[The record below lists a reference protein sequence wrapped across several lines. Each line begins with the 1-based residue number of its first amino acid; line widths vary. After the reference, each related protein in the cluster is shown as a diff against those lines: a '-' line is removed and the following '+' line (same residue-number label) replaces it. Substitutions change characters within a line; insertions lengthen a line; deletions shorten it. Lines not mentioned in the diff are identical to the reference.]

1 MKNLMKAAAVALLA
15 VGLVTPGFAE
25 AAPQK
30 IKAISG
36 TVGGVWFVG
45 QGAMGKALT
54 SAFPN
59 LEYNLVAGGSVGNPI
74 RIDKKDGDI
83 SLTQRTNSI
92 AAQVPSDPY
101 KKKLNNVR
109 SLGVI
114 GDSTPLSIVVR
125 DDFPIYTLDDL
136 AQKKLAVRL
145 ATGPNGTTSQSFG
158 KWVLEAYG
166 ITLQDIQSWG
176 GRIFTN
182 NYDDVSNM
190 VKDGQIDMFFF
201 VGPGEAGWIRDA
213 AIGVKLR
220 FIPIPA
226 DKAAILKEKYG
237 LAPDVHSASKYGGEL
252 SGGKDVPTVGDTSEF
267 IVRADMSE
275 QDVYDILKA
284 CFDGW
289 DDVVLAYPV
298 WKTFTKETAWQNPGF
313 PLHPGAERFYKE
325 FGGMK

>member
-1 MKNLMKAAAVALLA
+1 MKNLIKAAAVAF
-15 VGLVTPGFAE
+15 LVTGLLVPAAVE

-36 TVGGVWFVG
+36 TVGGMWFVG
-45 QGAMGKALT
+45 QSAMGKELT
-54 SAFPN
+54 KAFPN

-83 SLTQRTNSI
+83 SVTQRTNSI
-92 AAQVPSDPY
+92 AAQIPSDPY
-101 KKKLNNVR
+101 KQKLNNVR

-114 GDSTPLSIVVR
+114 GDRTVLNIIVR
-125 DDFPIYTLDDL
+125 DDFPIYTLEDL

-158 KWVLEAYG
+158 KWTLEAYG
-166 ITLQDIQSWG
+166 ITLKDIQSWG

-201 VGPGEAGWIRDA
+201 TGPSEAGWIHDA
-213 AIGVKLR
+213 ALGAKLR
-220 FIPIPA
+220 YIPVSA
-226 DKAAILKEKYG
+226 EKAAILKEKYG
-237 LAPDVHSASKYGGEL
+237 LVPDIHEADKYGGEL
-252 SGGKDVPTVGDTSEF
+252 TGGKEIPTVGDTTEF
-267 IVRADMSE
+267 IVRADMSD

-289 DDVVLAYPV
+289 DDIVLAFPV
-298 WKTFTKETAWQNPGF
+298 WKPFTKETAWQNTGF